1 MPKSEF
7 ANKAEITKSDEV
19 VLHPTGREGTPAADR
34 GTLASQELED
44 QAVTTQPADHHI
56 DNGTGEEETPD
67 GLDAITEAVRQAAE
81 DTPSGPEPEQDVPV
95 FDQAGMPDKI

>member
-7 ANKAEITKSDEV
+7 ANQGEITKADEV

-34 GTLASQELED
+34 DTAVSAILED
-44 QAVTTQPADHHI
+44 DAPTTQPADRHI

-67 GLDAITEAVRQAAE
+67 GLDALAEAVRQAAE
-81 DTPSGPEPEQDVPV
+81 DTPTGPVSDDDVPV
-95 FDQAGMPDKI
+95 FDRAQAPDDI

>member
-7 ANKAEITKSDEV
+7 ANNAEISKSDEV
-19 VLHPTGREGTPAADR
+19 VIHPTGREGTPAADR
-34 GTLASQELED
+34 NTLAADEID
-44 QAVTTQPADHHI
+44 QPVTTQPTDHHI

-67 GLDAITEAVRQAAE
+67 GLDAITESTRHAAE
-81 DTPSGPEPEQDVPV
+81 DTPSGPEPKQDVPV